1 MARCSYSAGFPE
13 NFFVRVHS
21 LVSNTTFSPAFE
33 INRVPRSSAIPPCT
47 PCRSPTATMT
57 DSEEKKKK
65 AAPPAQPEPPKLKP
79 KMFIAPLLLLGSK
92 KLGIDY
98 SDPATLTNV
107 RMAFALAMALCVS
120 SCALMYAI
128 VNRKKKKLTEDKVE
142 VTTKDPMD
150 GGKEK
155 TETLTHFE
163 HDVREVGKAFTN
175 QIFGFGVVGAMH
187 VYMKV
192 NPPLLLQTVMLPM
205 NLIEMPVFQC
215 TLLGRKA
222 EGKLARPWKPEEKP
236 NPFSEMAKAFNP
248 PEEGEAK
255 AAKKEG
261 KKKK

>member
-1 MARCSYSAGFPE
+1 MA
-13 NFFVRVHS
+13 
-21 LVSNTTFSPAFE
+21 
-33 INRVPRSSAIPPCT
+33 
-47 PCRSPTATMT
+47 

-65 AAPPAQPEPPKLKP
+65 TAASPAPEAPKLKP

-92 KLGIDY
+92 KMGIDY
-98 SDPATLTNV
+98 SDPAILNNV

-128 VNRKKKKLTEDKVE
+128 VQRKKKKLTEDKVE

-155 TETLTHFE
+155 VETLTHFE

-175 QIFGFGVVGAMH
+175 QLFGFGVVAAMH
-187 VYMKV
+187 VYFKV

-205 NLIEMPVFQC
+205 NLIEMPVFQV

-222 EGKLARPWKPEEKP
+222 EHKLARPWKPEEKA
-236 NPFSEMAKAFNP
+236 NPFSEMAKAFGN
-248 PEEGEAK
+248 PEEEEQK
-255 AAKKEG
+255 KLAAKKEG